1 MVRVGLVGCGTIGT
15 ELALALQRGYSG
27 VARITGLHDVD
38 PTHARALQRRLTTP
52 PPLVSL
58 TTLIRTSHLVIEA
71 ASGDVASRVVQQALR
86 ANRSVFVMSVGGL
99 LRDSTWQRLASR
111 SAGKVYIPS
120 GALAGLDGVKAM
132 AMGRIRQVSLT
143 TRKPPRA
150 LAAAPYVRRRRLQLN
165 RLTRPRLIFEGSPKR
180 VVEGFPQNTNVAA
193 ALTLALHRPGAG
205 LALRRSGA
213 GRAEGGSLGP
223 RIRIRVVADPTIRVN
238 IHELDVTGDCGR
250 LQCRVESRP
259 SANPKTS
266 EIAVRSAVATLG
278 RLFDS
283 VLIGT

>member
-15 ELALALQRGYSG
+15 QLALALQRDYSG

-38 PTHARALQRRLTTP
+38 STHARALQRRLTTP

-71 ASGDVASRVVQQALR
+71 ASVDVASRVVRQALR

-193 ALTLALHRPGAG
+193 ALTLAL
-205 LALRRSGA
+205 RRSGA
-213 GRAEGGSLGP
+213 GLAEGGSLGP

-259 SANPKTS
+259 SVNPKTS